1 MPGSSRIRPSFR
13 RSSCPA
19 ITARPS
25 ARCASTL
32 RPGTSIAGSTS
43 RAASARPRSRRHW
56 RNTRS
61 ASPPFRR
68 ASPSCRQRRA
78 RCEPPRRRIAGRRS
92 ARQQGACG
100 RGVPHENFPLA
111 CAPEALTPV
120 LRHVLTPIHPDGWRF
135 IAIAAVV
142 TLIFFWLWTP
152 LGWLGLLVTLWCVYF
167 FRDPWRVTPT
177 RVGMF
182 LNVFDVHI
190 NRMPMSGRI
199 LKLAYHAGKF
209 LNASLD
215 KASDENER
223 MAIRVATSEGPE
235 IAVVQIAGLVARRIV
250 CNLSA
255 GQDAIAGQRFGLIRF
270 GSRTDVYLPPSWPAL
285 VIPGQRVLG
294 GETVIADAR
303 AQEPPRRGITH

>member
-1 MPGSSRIRPSFR
+1 
-13 RSSCPA
+13 
-19 ITARPS
+19 
-25 ARCASTL
+25 
-32 RPGTSIAGSTS
+32 
-43 RAASARPRSRRHW
+43 
-56 RNTRS
+56 
-61 ASPPFRR
+61 
-68 ASPSCRQRRA
+68 
-78 RCEPPRRRIAGRRS
+78 
-92 ARQQGACG
+92 
-100 RGVPHENFPLA
+100 
-111 CAPEALTPV
+111 V

-135 IAIAAVV
+135 IAIAAVA
-142 TLIFFWLWTP
+142 TLVFFWLWTP
-152 LGWLGLLVTLWCVYF
+152 LGWLGLLVTLWCAYF

-177 RVGMF
+177 RDGLVVAPADGLVVSIGPAMPPVELEMGAAPMTRIGIF

-215 KASDENER
+215 KASEENER
-223 MAIRVATSEGPE
+223 MAIRVATTEGPE

-303 AQEPPRRGITH
+303 VQEPSRRGISH